1 MATTK
6 IWSIHSNLKR
16 VIEYTTE
23 ADKVSSENANYL
35 ELHNVIEYAK
45 ASYKTEEQ
53 LYVSGVNCIAD
64 KALDEMII
72 TKRQYGKTDGI
83 LAFHAF
89 QSFVEGE
96 VTAEQA
102 HEIGVRLAEEMWGD
116 RFEVVVSTH
125 LNTKHIHNHFV
136 INSVSFKDGQ
146 KYYANIEN
154 YALLR
159 ATSDALCEEYKL
171 SVLKEKPTPNCRI
184 NYENYLKSKFQN
196 SKYYITTK
204 EDIDRAIGQAVCYE
218 DFENILKAMD
228 YTLTYRGGK
237 LSVCRYPYKR
247 NIRVHR
253 AYGEEYSCENIEKR
267 IMTEQSIRVPFQEV
281 YSRKRKYTKS
291 KRSSAIPKQH
301 RSSIY
306 RLYLYYRYLI
316 GSYQK
321 KKIRKPISE
330 SLREEIK
337 RMEQISEEARFLD
350 SKGIN
355 TIQELSLYK
364 NTVQTEIENLTR
376 EKKSL
381 YDRTRI
387 VDSDESELLKE
398 KSLDLTFQ
406 IKVLRKELRLCEDI
420 ERRLP
425 KIKENLIEMEDQKVK
440 GKERDENEHIR

>member
-6 IWSIHSNLKR
+6 IWSIRSNLKR
-16 VIEYTTE
+16 VIEYATE
-23 ADKVSSENANYL
+23 TDKVSSENTNYL

-53 LYVSGVNCIAD
+53 LYVTGINCIAE
-64 KALDEMII
+64 KALEEMMI
-72 TKRQYGKTDGI
+72 TKKAHNQTDGI
-83 LAFHAF
+83 LAFHGY

-96 VTAEQA
+96 VTPEQA

-136 INSVSFKDGQ
+136 INSVSFKDGLR
-146 KYYANIEN
+146 YYDNREN

-159 ATSDALCEEYKL
+159 ATSDSLCEEYKL
-171 SVLKEKPTPNCRI
+171 NVIEEKKCTKSKI
-184 NYENYLKSKFQN
+184 NYDNFAKSKYQN

-218 DFENILKAMD
+218 DFENILKLMD
-228 YTLTYRGGK
+228 YTITYRGGK

-247 NIRVHR
+247 NIRLHR

-267 IMTEQSIRVPFQEV
+267 IMTEQSVRVPFQEA

-291 KRSSAIPKQH
+291 KRSATIPKEH

-306 RLYLYYRYLI
+306 RLYLYYKYLI

-321 KKIRKPISE
+321 KRITKPISE
-330 SLREEIK
+330 SLRQEIK
-337 RMEQISEEARFLD
+337 RMDQISEEAKFLS

-355 TIQELSLYK
+355 TTQELSLYK
-364 NTVQTEIENLTR
+364 NTVQTEIENLTS

-381 YDRTRI
+381 YDKSRVVTN
-387 VDSDESELLKE
+387 DEKEALKE

-406 IKVLRKELRLCEDI
+406 IKILRKELRMCEDV
-420 ERRLP
+420 ESRLP
-425 KIKENLIEMEDQKVK
+425 KIKDNLIEMEENNVK
-440 GKERDENEHIR
+440 RKEREENEHIR